1 VTVIGPLIYW
11 ETERGTTARPSI
23 DRVLGRPTAN
33 YFLIRALN
41 TGTMSGVSNFVLTT
55 ATSASIWQNSYHTKA
70 KQLLSFVCLFTF
82 TIECCKTFFLRYD
95 KEVNFGDNKAIP
107 IPFYY
112 SVFSI

>member
-1 VTVIGPLIYW
+1 MSPISYFNLINFGHWSVTVIGPLIYW

-55 ATSASIWQNSYHTKA
+55 ATSASI
-70 KQLLSFVCLFTF
+70 
-82 TIECCKTFFLRYD
+82 
-95 KEVNFGDNKAIP
+95 
-107 IPFYY
+107 
-112 SVFSI
+112 